1 MDSPLHPSKIGGD
14 QKKIY
19 VRNKKNATSKLGIS
33 KNICLGT
40 ALTFRQSYLF
50 CLILTKNLSK
60 NNSKITMMQRQNAF
74 STDMLSHIAIYRQ
87 LRIIKWPL
95 LCKTIVLSI
104 SILQLSSELSCC
116 VNLTNHSIFQT
127 LRCCFVL
134 SCVITSTETLK
145 GRFLRH

>member
-1 MDSPLHPSKIGGD
+1 MPNL
-14 QKKIY
+14 
-19 VRNKKNATSKLGIS
+19 NLGFQ
-33 KNICLGT
+33 KNICLWTWRQHWRFGN
-40 ALTFRQSYLF
+40 LTF
-50 CLILTKNLSK
+50 CLILTKESEA
-60 NNSKITMMQRQNAF
+60 KIQITLMMQRRNAF

-116 VNLTNHSIFQT
+116 VNLNNHSIFQT